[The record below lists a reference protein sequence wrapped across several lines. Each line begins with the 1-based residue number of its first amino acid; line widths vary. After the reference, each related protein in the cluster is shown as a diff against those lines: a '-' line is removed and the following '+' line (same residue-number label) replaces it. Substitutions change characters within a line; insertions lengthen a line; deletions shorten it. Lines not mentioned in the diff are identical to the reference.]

1 MTYTQWLLFFIAVQI
16 IHFLGT
22 WKLYIK
28 TGRKA
33 WEALIPIYN
42 GVVLM
47 QIINRPKWWVI
58 LLFIPVVNLLM
69 FLVIW
74 IETIRAFRFYK
85 KIDSALVILTLGFY
99 IYYIN
104 YATDATYNANRSIK
118 PRSEL
123 GEWISSI
130 TFAIIAATLVHTY
143 FMQPFTI
150 PTSSLEKTLLIGDY
164 LFVSKFHYG
173 ARVPSTVVAAPMVH
187 DTIPFI
193 GKSFL
198 SDSENKDSWVNKFS
212 LPYTRLPGIQKIKR
226 NDIVCFNWPADS
238 LKTMWGDN
246 SGEFTYKPV
255 DKKTNYVKRC
265 VGIAGDTLELRN
277 GYVYINGKKNEL
289 PDRAKLQ
296 FYYKVYSSKGL
307 PTRTVLKYADKE
319 FLRKYLIEFNSENE
333 FNQYRKFYGLERIKD
348 NKFYVTTDHKGID
361 KKLIKAFNSNV
372 KEVNLRLRNLNL
384 TEVLAKKITEES
396 RVDSVIKIVHN
407 PDDAIFPNIKD
418 YGWSQDNMGPFYIPK
433 SGASITLNSNNL
445 PFYEQIIKNY
455 ENNDLQVIDDNIF
468 INGEKTTSYTFKQD
482 YYWLM
487 GDNRHNSLDARYWG
501 FVPFDHVLGKPVMI
515 WFSWDANAGSF
526 GDKIKSIRWDRMFTT
541 VGGDGEPVSYR
552 YIVFILIGLYIAY
565 SVFKN
570 KKKKKTN

>member
-22 WKLYIK
+22 WKLYVK
-28 TGRKA
+28 AGRKA
-33 WEALIPIYN
+33 WEALVPIYN

-173 ARVPSTVVAAPMVH
+173 ARVPSTVISAPMVH
-187 DTIPFI
+187 DTLPFI

-198 SDSENKDSWVNKFS
+198 SDSENKDSWKNKLS

-246 SGEFTYKPV
+246 SGKFTYKPV

-296 FYYKVYSSKGL
+296 FYYTYEAKSKIDGSSFPRFL
-307 PTRTVLKYADKE
+307 VDKE
-319 FLRKYLIEFNSENE
+319 RTYVFKILSEYWN
-333 FNQYRKFYGLERIKD
+333 NQKVQE
-348 NKFYVTTDHKGID
+348 
-361 KKLIKAFNSNV
+361 AFKTQASLT
-372 KEVNLRLRNLNL
+372 KIGSDSIY
-384 TEVLAKKITEES
+384 TEVARFVAPNLAQKLKMI
-396 RVDSVIKIVHN
+396 SVENKIKI
-407 PDDAIFPNIKD
+407 IWGRFTFQK
-418 YGWSQDNMGPFYIPK
+418 Q
-433 SGASITLNSNNL
+433 
-445 PFYEQIIKNY
+445 E
-455 ENNDLQVIDDNIF
+455 LQ
-468 INGEKTTSYTFKQD
+468 
-482 YYWLM
+482 L
-487 GDNRHNSLDARYWG
+487 L
-501 FVPFDHVLGKPVMI
+501 
-515 WFSWDANAGSF
+515 
-526 GDKIKSIRWDRMFTT
+526 
-541 VGGDGEPVSYR
+541 
-552 YIVFILIGLYIAY
+552 
-565 SVFKN
+565 
-570 KKKKKTN
+570 